1 MDKESNGLAGLLN
14 ISTPANPGK
23 PVPWTPRPAAGR
35 PEPAAAATA
44 PGGEPAEEARAQ
56 PSPGPGGTAG
66 PSGPAGP
73 LGPGGTAGPAD
84 PVAQRVPNDGPA
96 ELPPWDPA
104 AVSEIFGR
112 TMAAAE
118 AQQARLEQAMADAR
132 ERTYV
137 AESADGDVRVTVDG
151 RPRVT
156 EVYVSARAV
165 RNGPGP
171 LGAAITEAANA
182 AVRVAREGANEAL
195 LDGLDPAMRAAVA
208 EGLSGPAGSTGSAG
222 PTGSPG
228 STGPKGSTGPTR
240 PAG

>member
-1 MDKESNGLAGLLN
+1 MDEESNRLAGLLN

-23 PVPWTPRPAAGR
+23 PVPWTPRPDADR
-35 PEPAAAATA
+35 PEPAAAWTA
-44 PGGEPAEEARAQ
+44 PGESAEEANYHEPQQ
-56 PSPGPGGTAG
+56 PRLPRQSRG
-66 PSGPAGP
+66 SEGPAAQVDQSAPDDGP
-73 LGPGGTAGPAD
+73 D
-84 PVAQRVPNDGPA
+84 DGPA

-104 AVSEIFGR
+104 AVSEIFSR
-112 TMAAAE
+112 TIAAAQ
-118 AQQARLEQAMADAR
+118 AQQARLEQAISAAD

-137 AESADGDVRVTVDG
+137 AESADGEVRVTVDG

-195 LDGLDPAMRAAVA
+195 LDGLDPAMRAAVEQGLA
-208 EGLSGPAGSTGSAG
+208 EREGPAGPEGPAGSAG
-222 PTGSPG
+222 PR
-228 STGPKGSTGPTR
+228 GPAR
-240 PAG
+240 